1 MRIEKSSKKQSIN
14 ILMRVISLLCLFIL
28 TFNLVFPQDHV
39 KKVSDVKVE
48 DLDGNKVQLKKY
60 LGKAPVLVSFWAT
73 WCKPCQEELDEY
85 QKLFTEYKS
94 KGFQMLAISIDNK
107 KTVSKVKPY
116 IKSRNYSF
124 TVLLDSNSEAA
135 THFKVEDAPNS
146 FLLDKNGKIVFSRHG
161 YKRGD
166 ELEFSRQIKKFIK

>member
-1 MRIEKSSKKQSIN
+1 MKSIFTKLAVSI
-14 ILMRVISLLCLFIL
+14 VFIL
-28 TFNLVFPQDHV
+28 LLWKLVFPQDHQ
-39 KKVSDVKVE
+39 KKILNVKVE

-60 LGKAPVLVSFWAT
+60 IGKAPILISFWAT

-85 QKLFTEYKS
+85 QKLYNEYKS

-116 IKSRNYSF
+116 IKSRNYNF

-135 THFKVEDAPNS
+135 SKFNVQDVPNT
-146 FLLDKNGKIVFSRHG
+146 FLVDTKGNIVFSRHG
-161 YKRGD
+161 YKKGD
-166 ELEFSRQIKKFIK
+166 ELEFKKEIEKFIK

>member
-1 MRIEKSSKKQSIN
+1 VKSIFTKLAVSI
-14 ILMRVISLLCLFIL
+14 VFIL
-28 TFNLVFPQDHV
+28 LLWKLVFPQDHQ
-39 KKVSDVKVE
+39 KKILNVKVE

-60 LGKAPVLVSFWAT
+60 IGKAPILISFWAT

-85 QKLFTEYKS
+85 QKLYNEYKS

-116 IKSRNYSF
+116 IKSRNYNF

-135 THFKVEDAPNS
+135 SKFNVQDVPNT
-146 FLLDKNGKIVFSRHG
+146 FLVDTKGNIVFSRHG
-161 YKRGD
+161 YKKGD
-166 ELEFSRQIKKFIK
+166 ELEFKKEIEKFIK